1 MFGLVARLGIPMD
14 KEVQQ
19 CISQAEKGEM

>member
-1 MFGLVARLGIPMD
+1 MD